1 MNLQESLQQFVAPVY
16 GKTKRSSATY
26 KTVAEHCRQH
36 LVVLKTEY
44 ITTRNDQQ
52 KLREIRNDMDYYLRR
67 YHKYCIEE
75 RDGMDAHYLEVGADE
90 DTDFEHLIPAAR
102 IRDLLLAGVLDVE
115 QALNAPTVKLSRAK
129 HMSLKD
135 AGWGSHTP
143 DMWLPFKR
151 YSNVFAGSYQTHDGT
166 VVDPDTWTLQQHY
179 EYFAHLK
186 I

>member
-26 KTVAEHCRQH
+26 KTVAEHCHQH
-36 LVVLKTEY
+36 LIVLKTEY
-44 ITTRNDQQ
+44 ATTRNDQQ

-75 RDGMDAHYLEVGADE
+75 RDGMDAHYLEIGADK

-102 IRDLLLAGVLDVE
+102 IRDLLLAGVLSVE
-115 QALNAPTVKLSRAK
+115 QALNAPTVKLSRSK
-129 HMSLKD
+129 HMALKE

-151 YSNVFAGSYQTHDGT
+151 YSKVFAGSYQTHDGT
-166 VVDPDTWTLQQHY
+166 MIDPDTWTLQQHF